1 MTGINDKAP
10 QYDYILLICVFLLIC
25 TGLIFVYSASS
36 NLALYRFGDPYM
48 YLKRQSLFCLLGLIV
63 MITGMLLPL
72 DLLSN
77 RKVVLGLFFLSLC
90 ALISLFFIG
99 HTVNGARR
107 WIRAF
112 GFSFQPTEMA
122 KFSLCV
128 YMAYSMADKCLEMRS
143 FKRGILHHLIVA
155 GLVMALILK
164 QPDHGSVAMIGAWL
178 FIMLFVG
185 GANPFQLFLVLA
197 VIVPV
202 GVYLFSHSSYVVHRW
217 EAFRNPW
224 KYADTNGFQTI
235 HSLYAFGVG
244 GIFGVGLGAGKQKL
258 FYLPEPHT
266 DFILSVIA
274 EEVGFVGVFVII
286 LLYMIVIAKGIKI
299 AIDTKNLFNK
309 YLAFGISCMLGIQIL
324 INMGVVMN
332 LMPSKGI
339 TLPLLSYGGSS
350 LLFSMLE
357 IGILLNVS
365 SKR

>member
-1 MTGINDKAP
+1 MKNEQAP
-10 QYDYILLICVFLLIC
+10 QYDYILLVSVFLLIC

-48 YLKRQSLFCLLGLIV
+48 YLKRQAFFCFLGLIV
-63 MITGMLLPL
+63 MAIGMSLPL
-72 DLLSN
+72 NLFSNKKIAIGLL
-77 RKVVLGLFFLSLC
+77 FLSIL

-99 HTVNGARR
+99 HAVNGARR

-122 KFSLCV
+122 KFSLCI
-128 YMAYSMADKCLEMRS
+128 YMAYSMADKGLEMNS
-143 FKRGILHHLIVA
+143 FKKGILHHFIIA
-155 GLVMALILK
+155 GLIMALILK
-164 QPDHGSVAMIGAWL
+164 QPDHGSVVMICAWL
-178 FIMLFVG
+178 LIMLFVG
-185 GANPFQLFLVLA
+185 GANPFHLFLILLA
-197 VIVPV
+197 IVPV
-202 GVYLFSHSSYVVHRW
+202 GIYLFSHSAYVVHRW

-224 KYADTNGFQTI
+224 AYADTYGFQII

-266 DFILSVIA
+266 DFILPVIG
-274 EEVGFVGVFVII
+274 EEIGFIGISIII

-299 AIDTKNLFNK
+299 AIDTKDLFNK
-309 YLAFGISCMLGIQIL
+309 YLTFGISCMLGIQVL
-324 INMGVVMN
+324 INMYVVMN
-332 LMPSKGI
+332 LIPAKGI
-339 TLPLLSYGGSS
+339 TLPFLSYGGSS